1 MLPKKVI
8 FPLGMRTT
16 PAHFQQQDR
25 YFEESAKF
33 RVRALLPHAWGF
45 TEFMIDEQLLN
56 LAKVVVSKGSGIMPD
71 GTLFSIGPGAKALSI
86 DIPPGTTN
94 ARIMLSLPIAVQ
106 GGTEVRGLETLG
118 LSTRYIRVAEQV
130 RDNNV
135 YEGKP
140 SQPFPVELGEPD
152 FQLLF
157 EDDADLKG
165 FVTMPVA
172 KVVECRPDGTVIL
185 DKEFLPT
192 FIHIEASVI
201 LSSYLREIIGLL
213 SHRGDHLAVRVSNA
227 GQTGSA
233 ELAEFLLL
241 QCINRME
248 PIFNHLSRTPGAH
261 PEAFFRELL
270 ALVGELST
278 YIEGTKRPD
287 DLPVYDHSD
296 QYTTFM
302 NIMLR
307 ARETLSMVLEQHA
320 VRLPLQ
326 QRADNVKL
334 VAIHDKKLLGTA
346 SFILVA
352 QADVDKESLR
362 NLLPKQIKI
371 GTPENIRSLVNSH
384 LPGVKIMPLPVAPR
398 QIPFHAGKIYFRLE
412 FSSKERAQ
420 FELSTGCAIH
430 VSGTFPGLQMEF
442 WAIKE

>member
-8 FPLGMRTT
+8 WPLGMHAS
-16 PAHFQQQDR
+16 PAIFQQQDR
-25 YFEESAKF
+25 YFEESIK
-33 RVRALLPHAWGF
+33 VRAKALRPHFWGF
-45 TEFMIDEQLLN
+45 TEFMIDEQFLN

-71 GTLFSIGPGAKALSI
+71 GTLFELDHGAKALSI
-86 DIPPGTTN
+86 DISPGTTN
-94 ARIMLSLPIAVQ
+94 SRIMLALPIAVE
-106 GGTEVRGLETLG
+106 GGTEVRALETLG
-118 LSTRYIRVAEQV
+118 LSTRYIRILEQV

-140 SQPFPVELGEPD
+140 SQPFPVELGNLD

-172 KVVECRPDGTVIL
+172 KIVECRPDGTVIL

-192 FIHIEASVI
+192 FLHIEASVA

-233 ELAEFLLL
+233 ELADFLLL

-248 PIFNHLSRTPGAH
+248 PVFKHLSETPGVH
-261 PEAFFRELL
+261 PESFFKELL
-270 ALVGELST
+270 SFVGELST
-278 YIEGTKRPD
+278 YTEETKRPD
-287 DLPVYDHSD
+287 DLPSYDHSD

-302 NIMLR
+302 QIMLR
-307 ARETLSMVLEQHA
+307 ARGTLSMVLEQHA

-326 QRADNVKL
+326 NRADNVKL
-334 VAIHDKKLLGTA
+334 VAIHDKKLLATA
-346 SFILVA
+346 SFVLVA
-352 QADVDKESLR
+352 QADMDNEGLR
-362 NLLPKQIKI
+362 NLLPRQIKI
-371 GTPENIRSLVNSH
+371 GTPENIRDLVNSH
-384 LPGVKIMPLPVAPR
+384 LPGVKITPLPVAPR
-398 QIPFHAGKIYFRLE
+398 QIPFHAGKTYFRLE

-420 FELSTGCAIH
+420 FEMSTGCAIH
-430 VSGTFPGLQMEF
+430 VSGSFPGLQMEF